1 MSSSGFDP
9 RFLKS
14 GRFIQ
19 LAIMM
24 FLQFAVWGAWWM
36 NLGIYMETERVAMP
50 KLIWL
55 AFLSAPLAAIIS
67 PFFLGLIADRFFATE
82 RVLGTM
88 HILGGILLA
97 IAPTF
102 AEGPMRSDALFIL
115 MLMLH
120 MLCYMPT
127 IGLTNTLSFHNIP
140 KQEMFSF
147 VRMFGTIGWI
157 VASGLIVGLWLNAEA
172 QALSPYIGAGTAIAL
187 GIYSFTLPHTPPP
200 AAGKKVSASEVIG
213 LDALAR
219 LSSKPFWVFTLCS
232 LLICIPLSVYYAF
245 TGPFLGAAGYEEPNF
260 MMSFGQMTEVA
271 FLLLMPLG
279 FAFLGTK
286 WVLVV
291 GMLAWALRY
300 LLFAVGAPDSITWM
314 IMIGILLHGVCF
326 DFFFVAGQIY
336 VDKKAPADIR
346 GQAQGFIVWVTYGVG
361 MFIGTAVGGWFL
373 FNRIVVSEDQQARL
387 NEFQT
392 FWAIPA
398 VFAAVVMLIFIIFFR
413 DPEIDRKD
421 DAEVDQEEVAEAAA
435 AEPSA

>member
-1 MSSSGFDP
+1 MSLSSFI
-9 RFLKS
+9 KS
-14 GRFIQ
+14 GIFVR
-19 LAIMM
+19 LSIMM

-36 NLGIYMETERVAMP
+36 NLGIYMEQGRVDMTS
-50 KLIWL
+50 KIWL

-97 IAPTF
+97 ISPTF
-102 AEGPMRSDALFIL
+102 AEGAMRSETVFIL
-115 MLMLH
+115 FLMLH

-140 KQEMFSF
+140 KQEQFSY

-157 VASGLIVGLWLNAEA
+157 VASGLIVGLWLKAED
-172 QALSPYIGAGTAIAL
+172 QALSLYIGSGLAIAL

-200 AAGKKVSASEVIG
+200 AAGKEMTAREAVG
-213 LDALAR
+213 LDALSR
-219 LSSKPFWVFTLCS
+219 LSSRPFWVFTICS

-245 TGPFLGAAGYEEPNF
+245 TGPFLSAAGFEEENF
-260 MMSFGQMTEVA
+260 MMSFGQMTEVV

-279 FAFLGTK
+279 FAYLGTK

-291 GMLAWALRY
+291 GMLAWAVRY
-300 LLFAVGAPDSITWM
+300 ALFAVGAPDTMTWM
-314 IMIGILLHGVCF
+314 IMLGILLHGVCF

-336 VDKKAPADIR
+336 VDKKAPSDIR
-346 GQAQGFIVWVTYGVG
+346 GQAQGFIVWVTYGIG

-373 FNRIVVSEDQQARL
+373 FNNIVVSEGQQERL
-387 NEFQT
+387 NEFQL

-398 VFAAVVMLIFIIFFR
+398 VFAAIVMLIFITLFH
-413 DPEIDRKD
+413 DPDVDREEEQQLET
-421 DAEVDQEEVAEAAA
+421 AEAAEAAA
-435 AEPSA
+435 NEPAS